1 MQFTISSAR
10 LEPAAEAQVEDAN
23 RPDGRLEVPG
33 NSRQTKLEHLQLT
46 TGLSTPSASSPA
58 FFSGFPAARA
68 SSAKKSSDS
77 GCFFL
82 RPRLALK
89 TSHSPWRSSAQK
101 LLSGAFSSL
110 FFSSRRRAGTF
121 QRVSVARPQG
131 RNRKNPPVQTSSL
144 SPSPEAPPGPRQE
157 RGLDP
162 DCGKALDI
170 GGKQRQTGGKH
181 HSGRAGLTSKGNNDG
196 GGRRTNF

>member
-89 TSHSPWRSSAQK
+89 TNHSCWRSSAQK
-101 LLSGAFSSL
+101 LLSGAFSPL
-110 FFSSRRRAGTF
+110 FSPLAAGLELFNAFRSHGRRAETEKSPLSRRLRSLRA
-121 QRVSVARPQG
+121 Q
-131 RNRKNPPVQTSSL
+131 K
-144 SPSPEAPPGPRQE
+144 PR
-157 RGLDP
+157 RDP
-162 DCGKALDI
+162 D
-170 GGKQRQTGGKH
+170 R
-181 HSGRAGLTSKGNNDG
+181 SGA
-196 GGRRTNF
+196 